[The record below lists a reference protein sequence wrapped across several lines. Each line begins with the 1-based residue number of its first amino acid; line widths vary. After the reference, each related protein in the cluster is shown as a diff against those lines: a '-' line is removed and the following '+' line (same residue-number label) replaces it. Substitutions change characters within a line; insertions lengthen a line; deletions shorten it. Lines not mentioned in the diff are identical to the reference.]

1 MSIVRWNPIREMDD
15 FFNRYSDFSKAGT
28 NENLAAADWIPA
40 VDIRESDKDYSI
52 DVELPAIGAEDVNV
66 SVKDGLLTVTG
77 ERKSEKETNDKKV
90 HRVERQYG
98 KFTRSFRLPEDAN
111 EEAINA
117 KSKDGVLY
125 LTIDKREEVKPRSI
139 QVKVH

>member
-98 KFTRSFRLPEDAN
+98 KFTRSFRLPVCC
-111 EEAINA
+111 I
-117 KSKDGVLY
+117 
-125 LTIDKREEVKPRSI
+125 
-139 QVKVH
+139 

>member
-1 MSIVRWNPIREMDD
+1 MNVVRWNPIREMDD
-15 FFNRYSDFSKAGT
+15 FFNRINDFSKVAG
-28 NENLAAADWIPA
+28 NENLATSDWMPP
-40 VDIRESDKDYSI
+40 VDIRESDKSYSI
-52 DVELPAIGAEDVNV
+52 DIELPAVAAEDVNV

-77 ERKSEKETNDKKV
+77 ERKAEKETEDKKV

-98 KFTRSFRLPEDAN
+98 KFTRSFRLPEDAD
-111 EEAINA
+111 EEKIDA